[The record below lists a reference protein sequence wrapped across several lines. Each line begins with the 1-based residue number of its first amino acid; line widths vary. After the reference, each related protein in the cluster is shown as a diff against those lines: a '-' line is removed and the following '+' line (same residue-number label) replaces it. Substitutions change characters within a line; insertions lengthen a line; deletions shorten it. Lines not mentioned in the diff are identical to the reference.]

1 MFEFLKKAMSAN
13 NVPSLAA
20 IKSELGKQ
28 GVFAS
33 LTEQTQKDVLA
44 MLGKA
49 GEVDL
54 FRMLHQ
60 LQAMTAAT
68 RDQVVAKLLHPG
80 QNGGAEAEAAA
91 EPARTHTVQPGDSL
105 SKIAKAHG
113 VSLQQVIAANPQ
125 VKNPDLIHPREVINL
140 PA

>member
-1 MFEFLKKAMSAN
+1 MFEFLKKAMSASN
-13 NVPSLAA
+13 KPSLAA
-20 IKSELGKQ
+20 IKSELGKH

-49 GEVDL
+49 GEVNL
-54 FRMLHQ
+54 FDALHQ
-60 LQAMTAAT
+60 LQAMTSAT
-68 RDQVVAKLLHPG
+68 RDQVVAKLLHPE
-80 QNGGAEAEAAA
+80 QDTGAQAEQTTERAK
-91 EPARTHTVQPGDSL
+91 THTVQPGDSL